1 MLRKEGP
8 RPNRSKPVMDMMVC
22 DVVTIPSIA
31 NMESIRKCL
40 ATTHQAFPVL
50 NSAGNII
57 GLMPRHSIA
66 VLFKNQAFYP
76 KDRIGGKSEE
86 SKTPEDKTK
95 VPHMSINADD

>member
-1 MLRKEGP
+1 
-8 RPNRSKPVMDMMVC
+8 
-22 DVVTIPSIA
+22 
-31 NMESIRKCL
+31 
-40 ATTHQAFPVL
+40 
-50 NSAGNII
+50 
-57 GLMPRHSIA
+57 MPRHSIA